1 MNLSD
6 RDILTDLLIDKKY
19 ISTGYHQALL
29 ESADNRVRN
38 TLMQI
43 HDDEL
48 ASHRT
53 VFDIMNSRG
62 YYRVQ
67 PATPASAMYQ
77 AGMQAQQPGQG
88 MGAMAGTAMG
98 AASPGQGIG
107 MAHPGMHPYQYGTGQ
122 QPGQQPYGQ
131 DPGRN
136 W

>member
-6 RDILTDLLIDKKY
+6 RDILTDLLIDAKY

-29 ESADNRVRN
+29 ESADNRVRS

-62 YYRVQ
+62 YYRIQQAV
-67 PATPASAMYQ
+67 PTSTMYQ
-77 AGMQAQQPGQG
+77 AGMQAQQPGQA
-88 MGAMAGTAMG
+88 MGAAGNNMG

-107 MAHPGMHPYQYGTGQ
+107 MSQPGMNPYTYGAGQ
-122 QPGQQPYGQ
+122 QPTHQPYGQ
-131 DPGRN
+131 DPGRK

>member
-1 MNLSD
+1 M
-6 RDILTDLLIDKKY
+6 DLLIDAKY

-53 VFDIMNSRG
+53 VFDLMNSRG

-67 PATPASAMYQ
+67 PAIPTSTMYQ
-77 AGMQAQQPGQG
+77 AGMQAQQPGQSINAVTG
-88 MGAMAGTAMG
+88 NTMGAM
-98 AASPGQGIG
+98 SPGQGIG
-107 MAHPGMHPYQYGTGQ
+107 MGQSGMSPYPYGSV
-122 QPGQQPYGQ
+122 QQPYGQ
-131 DPGRN
+131 DQGRN

>member
-1 MNLSD
+1 MILSD
-6 RDILTDLLIDKKY
+6 RDILMDLLIDKKY

-43 HDDEL
+43 HNDEL

-53 VFDIMNSRG
+53 VFDLMSSRG
-62 YYRVQ
+62 YYRIQ
-67 PATPASAMYQ
+67 PATPASVMNQ

-88 MGAMAGTAMG
+88 MGTMTGTVMG
-98 AASPGQGIG
+98 AAGPGQGAG
-107 MAHPGMHPYQYGTGQ
+107 MAQPGMHPYQFGA
-122 QPGQQPYGQ
+122 GQQPYGQ
-131 DPGRN
+131 NPVRN